1 MEKRLFILIKKSL
14 ALIMAALIAVSFTAC
29 GSSDNGD
36 KTESTNSTQSS
47 SAESTASETASK
59 TESGTSSET
68 SSTASEASQSSSASI
83 SNLQI
88 PDGCGPL
95 LKPAL
100 QEFMNAMD
108 SDKYLIKYSVEYY
121 TSTTDGKVIK
131 GVNTVKRSGDKM
143 SSFMDAENY
152 DTNLQIV
159 KDNKVYEIDDDKK
172 TVTWSS
178 VESSLIENFTVYT
191 ASIFYI
197 NTLELCGSGKETING
212 KEYDYE
218 EYKEPE
224 SASSAAESS
233 STSETSEKKVV
244 ERARY
249 YFENGK
255 LAGLK
260 HTQDEYYYTTM
271 ILELSQDVK
280 DSDFEYPSDYKLVER
295 SEVSEDSSTSSN
307 TSTAS
312 SN

>member
-1 MEKRLFILIKKSL
+1 MIKKSL

-29 GSSDNGD
+29 GSSDEEA

-47 SAESTASETASK
+47 SAESNTSSETASK
-59 TESGTSSET
+59 AESGTSSEA
-68 SSTASEASQSSSASI
+68 SSTTSEASQSSSASI
-83 SNLQI
+83 SNLKI
-88 PDGCGPL
+88 PDGSGPL

-108 SDKYLIKYSVEYY
+108 NDKYLIKYSVEYY

-178 VESSLIENFTVYT
+178 VESSLINNFTVYT
-191 ASIFYI
+191 ASIFYV

-224 SASSAAESS
+224 SASSVAESS

-249 YFENGK
+249 YFKNGK

-280 DSDFEYPSDYKLVER
+280 DSDFEYPSDYKLIER
-295 SEVSEDSSTSSN
+295 SELSEDSSTSSN